1 MPSTHCC
8 ACGAATSIHRQHL
21 YPLAL
26 VAALL
31 DCTLRHYQHSTTKD
45 EPTDQPWS
53 SLANMAELIPVIAA
67 NQSASKQQARELA
80 DVMQRNWFGNF
91 DQLCLS
97 CGIMEM
103 ERGQITA

>member
-31 DCTLRHYQHSTTKD
+31 DCTLRHYQHSAIKE

-53 SLANMAELIPVIAA
+53 SLASMAELIPVIAA
-67 NQSASKQQARELA
+67 NQGASKQQARELA
-80 DVMQRNWFGNF
+80 DVMQRNWFGSF
-91 DQLCLS
+91 DRLCLS

-103 ERGQITA
+103 DEA